1 MESRLPTTMLS
12 THPERPA
19 ICREGCEF
27 DALIKLNLP
36 PMARGSEER
45 KPVAIAVVIDRS
57 GSMAGPKLQAACAAA
72 QQLVRQ
78 LTPAD
83 RLSVIGFDHQV
94 RTVLPLSAPSEVAI
108 TAIGRIR
115 SGGRTALF
123 DGWNVGMESLLQ
135 AKELTGHQ
143 KRVVLLTDGQANVGL
158 SRQSEVAPLVGQAN
172 EQAISTS
179 CIGLGED
186 YEERLLTAMAEAGAG
201 NLVHLTSPQ
210 QLEAVFAAEL
220 EGLNLT
226 LGRDLRLRLNLAEG
240 VKLQQIHNP
249 LEAGADG
256 WIQLGA
262 LQAGITPTLAVR
274 LHINPED
281 QSEEQVRDLLTAEA
295 QWINADDQ
303 PERREAVM
311 RLPIVEFDEWR
322 AFPVDPDVQRE
333 VLLQQTAGQ
342 RRRAMEKLDQGDS
355 EQMLDSV
362 QAALQSLGQVQRSPE
377 IDQERKLLGE
387 LLDLITTNKLSL
399 ARKVMGT
406 QSFMRARGRKLR
418 NQEGCDD
425 V

>member
-27 DALIKLNLP
+27 DALIQLNLP

-57 GSMAGPKLQAACAAA
+57 GSMAGPKLQAACTAA

-83 RLSVIGFDHQV
+83 RLSVISFDHQV
-94 RTVLPLSAPSEVAI
+94 RTVVPLSAPSEVAI

-115 SGGRTALF
+115 SGGQTALF
-123 DGWNVGMESLLQ
+123 DGWHVGMESLLQ

-158 SRQSEVAPLVGQAN
+158 SRRSEVALLVGQAN

-186 YEERLLTAMAEAGAG
+186 YEERLLTAMADAGTG

-220 EGLNLT
+220 EGLNLI

-240 VKLQQIHNP
+240 VKLQQFHNP
-249 LEAGADG
+249 LVPGADG

-274 LHINPED
+274 LQVAPED
-281 QSEEQVRDLLTAEA
+281 QSEEHVRDLLTAEA

-311 RLPIVEFDEWR
+311 RLPIVKFDEWR
-322 AFPVDPDVQRE
+322 ALPMDLDVQRE

-362 QAALQSLGQVQRSPE
+362 QAALQSLGQVKSSPE

-387 LLDLITTNKLSL
+387 LLDLISTNKLSL